1 MEEICLM
8 KVGLTQMDIIWEDK
22 KKNMEKAKKLM
33 EQAEKQNVDLLVFPE
48 MTLTGFTMNT
58 NLAGEEMLFSPT
70 LRFFKEMS
78 KKFHM
83 ALAFGFIEDFGEEYY
98 NKLMIVSEGRII
110 YDYDKIHPF
119 NYGDEGKHYIG
130 GHEVKTTRLMDMEL
144 SGFVCYDLRFPEIF
158 QAVSGQADMILV
170 IANWP
175 KERILHWETLLRAR
189 AIENQCYIIGVNRS
203 GKGNNIEYMESS
215 MAFDPLGER
224 LTKPHSKSEL
234 MVVELETE
242 KVKKIRRQ
250 YPFKQDRQV
259 ELYETLY
266 TKGMTRMTGDSL
278 KMA

>member
-1 MEEICLM
+1 M

-22 KKNMEKAKKLM
+22 EKNMEKARKLM
-33 EQAEKQNVDLLVFPE
+33 EQAVKQGVDLLVFPE

-58 NLAGEEMLFSPT
+58 ALAGEEMLFSPT
-70 LRFFKEMS
+70 LRFFKEAS
-78 KKFHM
+78 RQYHM
-83 ALAFGFIEDFGEEYY
+83 AMAFGFVEDFGGEYY
-98 NKLMIVSEGRII
+98 NKLMMVSEGRII

-130 GHEVKTTRLMDMEL
+130 GHEVKSVSLNEMEI

-189 AIENQCYIIGVNRS
+189 AIENQCYIIGVNRT
-203 GKGNNIEYMESS
+203 GKGNGLEYVESS
-215 MAFDPLGER
+215 MAFDPMGER
-224 LTKPHSKSEL
+224 LTKAHSKSDL
-234 MVVELETE
+234 MVIEADAD
-242 KVKKIRRQ
+242 KVQQIRRQ
-250 YPFKQDRQV
+250 FPFREDRQL
-259 ELYETLY
+259 ELYETFY
-266 TKGMTRMTGDSL
+266 TKNIQADMQSL

>member
-1 MEEICLM
+1 M

-33 EQAEKQNVDLLVFPE
+33 EQAQKQNVDLLVFPE

-70 LRFFKEMS
+70 LRFFKETS
-78 KKFHM
+78 KQYHM
-83 ALAFGFIEDFGEEYY
+83 AMAFGFVEDFGEEYY

-119 NYGDEGKHYIG
+119 SYSDEGKYYIG
-130 GHEVKTTRLMDMEL
+130 GHEVKTTRLMNMEL

-189 AIENQCYIIGVNRS
+189 AIENQSYIIGVNRT
-203 GKGNNIEYMESS
+203 GKGNDIEYIESS
-215 MAFDPLGER
+215 MAFDPQGER

-234 MVVELETE
+234 MVVDVEPE
-242 KVKKIRRQ
+242 KVKKIRKQ
-250 YPFKQDRQV
+250 FPCKQDRQV

-266 TKGMTRMTGDSL
+266 VKSMSERVKGNSL